1 MSTRPPAG
9 PRSRRRRYR
18 AAPPAAPRTSAPAAL
33 AAAVA
38 LTARLA
44 HGIDVPREAILGDE
58 DPAGVLVVLEVVTA
72 HLLRMGWPEDGGAG
86 VLSRVGLALA
96 DLDAG

>member
-1 MSTRPPAG
+1 VAC
-9 PRSRRRRYR
+9 
-18 AAPPAAPRTSAPAAL
+18 RTSAQAAL

-44 HGIDVPREAILGDE
+44 LGVAVPREAVLGDE
-58 DPAGVLVVLEVVTA
+58 DPAAVLAVLEAVTA
-72 HLLRMGWPEDGGAG
+72 HLLKMGWPEDGGAE